1 MYDEIV
7 IAKDCM
13 VQKRRMNILAKRS
26 HCRGGD
32 RRIDNTGPSP
42 KFRIHECKA
51 IIDTDEQCTRNYSCK
66 KTRALHMEWIGE
78 VHLTDDL
85 HIIFDVTG
93 DEVGIR

>member
-13 VQKRRMNILAKRS
+13 IQKRRMNILAKRS

-42 KFRIHECKA
+42 KFRIHEC
-51 IIDTDEQCTRNYSCK
+51 ESNHRY
-66 KTRALHMEWIGE
+66 
-78 VHLTDDL
+78 
-85 HIIFDVTG
+85 
-93 DEVGIR
+93 